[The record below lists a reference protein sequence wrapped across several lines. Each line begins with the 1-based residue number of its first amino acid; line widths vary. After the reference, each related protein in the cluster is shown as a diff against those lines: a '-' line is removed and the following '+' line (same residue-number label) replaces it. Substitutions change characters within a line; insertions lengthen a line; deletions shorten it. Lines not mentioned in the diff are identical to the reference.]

1 METIKLYSKKNH
13 NIFLINISNE
23 IIDLNFGYNSDF
35 IKLEGI
41 SNTLEPKKVIQINIE
56 NWNIKDET
64 ELKINDYLIKVKNI
78 SIPNIKLV
86 GSNLNCNLKNLE
98 NKDLEKY
105 TLITIDKSF
114 KINRDKLLNKKND
127 INIFS
132 FYLIDNDKIISK
144 EVTEYKIEEKNDRR
158 QIYGFSVE
166 KFDLFGGK
174 NKNKKDLKICL
185 SFKNNYLRDQYKN
198 IFTNDERNNYKNK
211 LKNFKSEIENSDNK
225 NINDLNDIITK

>member
-211 LKNFKSEIENSDNK
+211 LKNFKNEKENSDNK